1 MHSEE
6 NPTLYKSELKNMGQV
21 HGRSHVIKSQNH
33 KFKKSQNQVQ
43 SSDYWPCGISVKQ
56 NVGKT
61 STNNLNQQY
70 SAALCSG
77 DKISKERIGKNS
89 KNQL

>member
-1 MHSEE
+1 MEE
-6 NPTLYKSELKNMGQV
+6 EV
-21 HGRSHVIKSQNH
+21 SQN
-33 KFKKSQNQVQ
+33 KIE
-43 SSDYWPCGISVKQ
+43 SSDHWPFGISVKQ